1 MFTGIIQCLGE
12 VISRTGTQK
21 ETRFTI
27 LPRTPFSDPEIGESI
42 AVNGVCL
49 TAERYNGA
57 TFTAYASGETLST
70 TTLTALK
77 PGAIVNL
84 ERAVSLST
92 RLGGHIVSGHV
103 DCAATVKSI
112 ERRGNS
118 TVFRLDFP
126 RSMGHLVV
134 PKGSVALD
142 GVSLTINECGL
153 DYLTVNIIPET
164 IGATILQNWKVGTAV
179 NMETDILG
187 KYVARMFE
195 AGYAG
200 NAGSSAPEPSA
211 QSLGLTM
218 DFLREHGF

>member
-21 ETRFTI
+21 ETRFAI
-27 LPRTPFSDPEIGESI
+27 LPRIPFSDPEIGESI
-42 AVNGVCL
+42 AVNGTCL
-49 TAERYNGA
+49 TAERYDGA
-57 TFTAYASGETLST
+57 TFTAYASGETLSA
-70 TTLTALK
+70 TTLVALK
-77 PGAIVNL
+77 PGAVVNL

-112 ERRGNS
+112 EKRGDS

-153 DYLTVNIIPET
+153 DHLSVNVIPET
-164 IGATILQNWKVGTAV
+164 ISTTILQNWKVGAAV

-195 AGYAG
+195 TGYAG
-200 NAGSSAPEPSA
+200 NAGNAAPEPS
-211 QSLGLTM
+211 GLTM